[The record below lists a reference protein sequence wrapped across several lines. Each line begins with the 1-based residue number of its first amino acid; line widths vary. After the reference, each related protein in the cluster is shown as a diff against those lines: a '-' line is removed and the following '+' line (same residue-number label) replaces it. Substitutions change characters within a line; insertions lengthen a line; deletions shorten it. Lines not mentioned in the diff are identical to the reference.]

1 MSNVRRFFSLSLA
14 FMATF
19 GLAVAMAVGHA
30 PAAAVRDLPVA
41 PIETAAP
48 AAEPTVMPQ
57 PSSSDGFMQSGG
69 IQHEPAASEAASP
82 PSDADGWMVT
92 GPINPHRGG
101 RRLARSDHPA
111 GSAGRFQ
118 VRSKDAGVRL
128 SLSAAPQQCLGSEV
142 PGEHRAAH
150 LTIVP
155 PRSRRDT
162 APSHGCTPLRFGR
175 APSIG
180 ACGRRYAPSPVVSRT
195 SPAGPRGPVP
205 SGES

>member
-14 FMATF
+14 FMATV

-101 RRLARSDHPA
+101 ADS
-111 GSAGRFQ
+111 
-118 VRSKDAGVRL
+118 
-128 SLSAAPQQCLGSEV
+128 
-142 PGEHRAAH
+142 PGQ
-150 LTIVP
+150 I
-155 PRSRRDT
+155 
-162 APSHGCTPLRFGR
+162 TPLDRPGGSKCD
-175 APSIG
+175 PKTQE
-180 ACGRRYAPSPVVSRT
+180 CG
-195 SPAGPRGPVP
+195 
-205 SGES
+205 